1 MMYVLLVVGGCSSA
15 RLHARL
21 PGLERFGDGDGL
33 PQDLWTSLTVRLIQG
48 NEAYTLGVYLYVKGH
63 QQSKCFTCRTNN
75 IIIGSHILKLGFSL
89 NQLGYSYHCL

>member
-1 MMYVLLVVGGCSSA
+1 MSFLDVLLAVGRCSSA

-48 NEAYTLGVYLYVKGH
+48 NEAYTRGVYLYVKGH
-63 QQSKCFTCRTNN
+63 QQSKCLTCITNN
-75 IIIGSHILKLGFSL
+75 IIIGSHIKIRIFIESAR
-89 NQLGYSYHCL
+89 